1 MIETLQLLADTSMD
15 GQILPIN
22 LRCYWQVVKKAHE
35 LFIHLIVVVLQALLA
50 EVKVFCAR
58 ARFMVA
64 SEHDDIFLPLDLHG
78 TDVCYD
84 FGPVHAP
91 VHVVSH
97 EDNFL
102 NASTVS
108 LDFLQHVEQV
118 V

>member
-22 LRCYWQVVKKAHE
+22 LRGYWQVVEKAHE
-35 LFIHLIVVVLQALLA
+35 LFINLIVVVLQALLA

-64 SEHDDIFLPLDLHG
+64 SEHHDIFLPLYLHG

-84 FGPVHAP
+84 FGPVHASI
-91 VHVVSH
+91 HIVSH
-97 EDNFL
+97 ED
-102 NASTVS
+102 
-108 LDFLQHVEQV
+108 
-118 V
+118 